1 MNRIAKF
8 AALPWQRKALLLRC
22 WVELNETAI
31 ALRLLP
37 LSDVLRRMK
46 TNTTARA
53 TRTNLVKEDI
63 IWSVRAAAAL
73 SWRPTC
79 AVRALVGERALRRY
93 GFPAQ
98 FKVGVTGGDDFQ
110 AHAWV
115 EDETGVLIGRSEQSY
130 RALSDLVP
138 RKVASS

>member
-1 MNRIAKF
+1 MNRLTKF
-8 AALPWQRKALLLRC
+8 VALPWPRKALVLRC

-37 LSDVLRRMK
+37 LSEILRRMK
-46 TNTTARA
+46 TNAAAPAAR
-53 TRTNLVKEDI
+53 TSISKNEI
-63 IWSVRAAAAL
+63 IWSIRAAAAL

-79 AVRALVGERALRRY
+79 AVRALVGERTLRRH
-93 GFPAQ
+93 GIPAQ

-115 EDETGVLIGRSEQSY
+115 EDQTGILIGESEKSY
-130 RALSDLVP
+130 QELPGLD
-138 RKVASS
+138 SSRVRPA

>member
-1 MNRIAKF
+1 MNRIIKF

-31 ALRLLP
+31 ALCLIPLP
-37 LSDVLRRMK
+37 EILQRMK
-46 TNTTARA
+46 TNFPALGAR
-53 TRTNLVKEDI
+53 TSISKQDI

-79 AVRALVGERALRRY
+79 AVRALVGERALRRH
-93 GFPAQ
+93 GFPSQ

-115 EDETGVLIGRSEQSY
+115 EDETGVLIGESEKTYQ
-130 RALSDLVP
+130 ALPDLD
-138 RKVASS
+138 SSRVRPA

>member
-1 MNRIAKF
+1 MNRITKF
-8 AALPWQRKALLLRC
+8 AALPWQRKALALRC

-37 LSDVLRRMK
+37 LTEILRRMK
-46 TNTTARA
+46 TNVPAHPI
-53 TRTNLVKEDI
+53 RTSISKQDI
-63 IWSVRAAAAL
+63 LWSIRAAAAL

-79 AVRALVGERALRRY
+79 AVRALVGERVLRRHGY
-93 GFPAQ
+93 PSQ

-115 EDETGVLIGRSEQSY
+115 EDETGVLIGESETTYQT
-130 RALSDLVP
+130 LPDLD
-138 RKVASS
+138 SSRVRPA

>member
-8 AALPWQRKALLLRC
+8 AALSWRRKLLLLRC
-22 WVELNETAI
+22 YVELNETAV
-31 ALRLLP
+31 ALRLYPLP
-37 LSDVLRRMK
+37 EVLRRMG
-46 TNTTARA
+46 TNSAQAAPRDSIS
-53 TRTNLVKEDI
+53 KEEI
-63 IWSVRAAAAL
+63 VWSVRAAAAL

-79 AVRALVGERALRRY
+79 AVRALVGERALRRH

-98 FKVGVTGGDDFQ
+98 FKVGVTGVGDFQ

-115 EDETGVLIGRSEQSY
+115 EDKTGILIGESEKTFQT
-130 RALSDLVP
+130 LPDLFP

>member
-1 MNRIAKF
+1 MNRILKF
-8 AALPWQRKALLLRC
+8 AALPWRRQVLVLRC

-37 LSDVLRRMK
+37 LPEVLRRM
-46 TNTTARA
+46 
-53 TRTNLVKEDI
+53 RTNSAPQADQPACKKEDI
-63 IWSVRAAAAL
+63 IWSIRAASAL

-79 AVRALVGERALRRY
+79 AVRALVGERALRRQGY
-93 GFPAQ
+93 ASV

-115 EDETGVLIGRSEQSY
+115 EDETGLLIGESEKTYQT
-130 RALSDLVP
+130 LPDLFP
-138 RKVASS
+138 RKAASS